1 MLFIGSNY
9 IWIGYDSS
17 DIIFPQ
23 LNCSSGA
30 KLAFGRQLIYSKRS
44 GFFFFWPDGSV
55 VRMGSAVPHEPSG
68 FSIWLGS
75 LFWENGLIPIEDAVV
90 VIILKI

>member
-1 MLFIGSNY
+1 MLFLGSNY

-23 LNCSSGA
+23 LNCKA
-30 KLAFGRQLIYSKRS
+30 RFWPAVDLLETVW
-44 GFFFFWPDGSV
+44 FFFFLPDGSV
-55 VRMGSAVPHEPSG
+55 VRMGSAVPLEPRG

>member
-1 MLFIGSNY
+1 MSFLGSNY

-30 KLAFGRQLIYSKRS
+30 KLAFGRQLISSKRS
-44 GFFFFWPDGSV
+44 GFFFFFWPDGSV
-55 VRMGSAVPHEPSG
+55 VRMSSAVPLEPRG

-90 VIILKI
+90 IILKI